1 MSAKNT
7 IAGSLPLIVLSAIV
21 AGLLFLTLAP
31 NIEENRLEA
40 RIGHTYRTVC
50 KIAKTEIPDDT
61 TPVVETKDTDPWGQP
76 YRVMTTR
83 EGLIVMSTGP
93 NQSTLNSGFD
103 NDDIYSTMTSSPI
116 KSIHNAK
123 RRQLL
128 FALSIPVI
136 WLLGSIAYLI
146 INTRTEISPAQN
158 AG

>member
-7 IAGSLPLIVLSAIV
+7 IAPRLPPIALSAIV
-21 AGLLFLTLAP
+21 AGLLFFALAP

-40 RIGHTYRTVC
+40 RIGHAYRTVC
-50 KIAKTEIPDDT
+50 EIAKSEIADDI
-61 TPVVETKDTDPWGQP
+61 TPAVDTDNADPWGQP
-76 YRVMTTR
+76 YRVMRTR

-103 NDDIYSTMTSSPI
+103 DDDIYSAMTNSPI
-116 KSIHNAK
+116 ECIHNAK

-136 WLLGSIAYLI
+136 WLLCSIAYLT
-146 INTRTEISPAQN
+146 INTRTESSPSQN